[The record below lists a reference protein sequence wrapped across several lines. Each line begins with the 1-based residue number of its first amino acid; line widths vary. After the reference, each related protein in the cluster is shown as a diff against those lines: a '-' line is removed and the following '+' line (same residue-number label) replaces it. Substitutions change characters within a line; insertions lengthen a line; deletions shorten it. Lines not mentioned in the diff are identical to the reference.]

1 MDTMKNKID
10 EINAAYGKIPPQDIE
25 IEQAVLG
32 SLMLEAD
39 AIHKVTGILTADS
52 FYNDNHRK
60 IFEVIKSLAD
70 AGKPIDLL
78 TVTRSLIEKNELDK
92 IGGALF
98 ITQLTSKVATAA
110 HIEHHARIIQQL
122 SVQRELIRI
131 GTETV
136 SEAYQDGTDIED
148 LLSSLKQKISAIED
162 STLGANT
169 GQTHFEVIRE
179 TIKEI
184 EKDCIQA
191 KNGKQPGITTG
202 LRILNAATGGWR
214 NTNLIIVAARPGVG
228 KTSLALHFAKMAA
241 RAGNWV
247 NFYGLEMKSSD
258 LMRIMI
264 SGESSVNRLNLRD
277 GYLNANDWKA
287 INNSLTN
294 FEKLPIIWN
303 DYAGLTSSRIRSNAI
318 RNRKAGKC
326 DLIIIDYLQLIKP
339 FDKKAIREQQISEIS
354 RTLKEIAL
362 SENIPVICLSQLN
375 RAAANEKPQLHH
387 LRESG
392 AIEQDA
398 DIVIFPWRNE
408 VDNRFYISIAKNRR
422 GTIGDFEVFANEEMT
437 GFSDTPPGTVN
448 SYNPDRTIQPEK
460 DNDPF

>member
-1 MDTMKNKID
+1 MKSKID
-10 EINAAYGKIPPQDIE
+10 EINIAYGKIPPQALE
-25 IEQAVLG
+25 IEEAVIG
-32 SLMLEAD
+32 ALMLEAD
-39 AIHKVTGILTADS
+39 AIHKVTGIITGES

-60 IFEVIKSLAD
+60 IFKVVKSLAS

-78 TVTRSLIEKNELDK
+78 TVTRALIEANLLDE
-92 IGGALF
+92 IGGALY
-98 ITQLTSKVATAA
+98 ITQLTSMVATAA

-122 SVQRELIRI
+122 FIQRELIKI
-131 GTETV
+131 GSETIF
-136 SEAYQDGTDIED
+136 EAYDEGADIED
-148 LLSSLKQKISAIED
+148 LLNSIKQKLSILED
-162 STLGANT
+162 STLGSNT
-169 GQTHFEVIRE
+169 GQSQMHVIRE

-184 EKDCIQA
+184 ETDCVQA

-202 LRILNAATGGWR
+202 IQTLNNAIGGWR
-214 NTNLIIVAARPGVG
+214 NTNLVIIAARPAVG
-228 KTSLALHFAKMAA
+228 KSSLALHFAKMAGQSG
-241 RAGNWV
+241 RWV

-277 GYLNANDWKA
+277 GRIDGKDWNA
-287 INNSLTN
+287 IGTSLSSL
-294 FEKLPIIWN
+294 ERLPIIWN
-303 DYAGLTSSRIRSNAI
+303 DYAGLTSSQIKSNTI

-339 FDKKAIREQQISEIS
+339 LDKKAIREQQISEIS

-362 SENIPVICLSQLN
+362 SENIPIICLSQLN
-375 RAAANEKPQLHH
+375 RAAAGEKPQLHH

-408 VDNRFYISIAKNRR
+408 TDNRFYISIAKNRR
-422 GTIGDFEVFANEEMT
+422 GTTGDFEVFVNEEMT
-437 GFSDTPPGTVN
+437 RFSEMTEGFP
-448 SYNPDRTIQPEK
+448 
-460 DNDPF
+460 

>member
-1 MDTMKNKID
+1 MAMKNKID
-10 EINAAYGKIPPQDIE
+10 NLGKIPPQDLE

-32 SLMLEAD
+32 SLMLEAE
-39 AIHKVTGILTADS
+39 AIHKVVGIINADS

-60 IFEVIKSLAD
+60 IFEVVKSLAD
-70 AGKPIDLL
+70 ASKPIDLL
-78 TVTRSLIEKNELDK
+78 TVTRALIEKNQLEE
-92 IGGALF
+92 IGGPLF
-98 ITQLTSKVATAA
+98 ITQLTSKVASAA
-110 HIEHHARIIQQL
+110 HIEFHARIIQQL
-122 SVQRELIRI
+122 FTQRELIKI
-131 GTETV
+131 GAETIT
-136 SEAYQDGTDIED
+136 EAYEEGTDIED
-148 LLSSLKQKISAIED
+148 LLNSLKRKISTVED
-162 STLGANT
+162 STLSSNT
-169 GQTHFEVIRE
+169 GQSHLDVIME

-184 EKDCIQA
+184 EKDCVQA
-191 KNGKQPGITTG
+191 KSGNQPGITTG
-202 LRILNAATGGWR
+202 LRTLNNATGGWR

-241 RAGNWV
+241 RAGSWV

-277 GYLNANDWKA
+277 GQIDSNDWNA
-287 INNSLTN
+287 INSSLTN
-294 FEKLPIIWN
+294 FEKLPILWN
-303 DYAGLTSSRIRSNAI
+303 DYAGLTSSQIKSNTI

-326 DLIIIDYLQLIKP
+326 DLIIIDYMQLIKAT
-339 FDKKAIREQQISEIS
+339 DKKAIREQQISEIS

-398 DIVIFPWRNE
+398 DIVIFPWKNE
-408 VDNRFYISIAKNRR
+408 TDNRFYISIAKNRR
-422 GTIGDFEVFANEEMT
+422 GTCGDFEIFANKEMT
-437 GFSDTPPGTVN
+437 RFDDNN
-448 SYNPDRTIQPEK
+448 SIQNTDNP
-460 DNDPF
+460 F

>member
-1 MDTMKNKID
+1 MKNKTTE
-10 EINAAYGKIPPQDIE
+10 EINAQYGKIPPQDLQIE
-25 IEQAVLG
+25 EAVLG

-39 AIHKVTGILTADS
+39 AIHKVTGIITGES
-52 FYNDNHRK
+52 FYIDNHRK

-70 AGKPIDLL
+70 AAKPIDLL
-78 TVTRSLIEKNELDK
+78 TVTRALNEVNLLNE
-92 IGGALF
+92 IGGALY

-122 SVQRELIRI
+122 SVQRELIKI

-136 SEAYQDGTDIED
+136 TEAYEDGTDIED
-148 LLSSLKQKISAIED
+148 LLSSVKRKISTIED
-162 STLGANT
+162 STLSANT
-169 GQTHFEVIRE
+169 GQSHFEVIRE
-179 TIKEI
+179 TIREI
-184 EKDCIQA
+184 EKDCVQA
-191 KNGKQPGITTG
+191 KEGKQPGITTG
-202 LRILNAATGGWR
+202 LRTLNNATGGWR
-214 NTNLIIVAARPGVG
+214 NTNLIILAARPGVG

-241 RAGNWV
+241 KAGSWV

-264 SGESSVNRLNLRD
+264 SGESSVNRLRLRD
-277 GYLNANDWKA
+277 GQIDSNDWNA
-287 INNSLTN
+287 INRSLTY

-303 DYAGLTSSRIRSNAI
+303 DYAGLTSSRIRSNTI

-326 DLIIIDYLQLIKP
+326 DLIIIDYLQLVKAT
-339 FDKKAIREQQISEIS
+339 DKKAIREQQISEIS

-375 RAAANEKPQLHH
+375 RAAAGEKPQLHH

-398 DIVIFPWRNE
+398 DIVIFPWLNE
-408 VDNRFYISIAKNRR
+408 TDNRFYISIAKNRR
-422 GTIGDFEVFANEEMT
+422 GTCGDFEIFANEEMT
-437 GFSDTPPGTVN
+437 GFSD
-448 SYNPDRTIQPEK
+448 IQPD
-460 DNDPF
+460 DNFSQDNTKPF

>member
-1 MDTMKNKID
+1 MKNKID
-10 EINAAYGKIPPQDIE
+10 NLGKIPPQDLE

-32 SLMLEAD
+32 SLMLEAE
-39 AIHKVTGILTADS
+39 AIHKVVGIINADS

-60 IFEVIKSLAD
+60 IFEVVKSLAD
-70 AGKPIDLL
+70 ASKPIDLL
-78 TVTRSLIEKNELDK
+78 TVTRALIEKNQLEE
-92 IGGALF
+92 IGGPLF
-98 ITQLTSKVATAA
+98 ITQLTSKVASAA
-110 HIEHHARIIQQL
+110 HIEFHARIIQQL
-122 SVQRELIRI
+122 FTQRELIKI
-131 GTETV
+131 GAETIT
-136 SEAYQDGTDIED
+136 EAYEEGTDIED
-148 LLSSLKQKISAIED
+148 LLNSLKRKISTVED
-162 STLGANT
+162 STLSSNT
-169 GQTHFEVIRE
+169 GQSHLDVIME

-184 EKDCIQA
+184 EKDCVQA
-191 KNGKQPGITTG
+191 KSGNQPGITTG
-202 LRILNAATGGWR
+202 LRTLNNATGGWR

-241 RAGNWV
+241 RAGSWV

-277 GYLNANDWKA
+277 GQIDSNDWNA
-287 INNSLTN
+287 INSSLTN
-294 FEKLPIIWN
+294 FEKLPILWN
-303 DYAGLTSSRIRSNAI
+303 DYAGLTSSQIKSNTI

-326 DLIIIDYLQLIKP
+326 DLIIIDYMQLIKAT
-339 FDKKAIREQQISEIS
+339 DKKAIREQQISEIS

-398 DIVIFPWRNE
+398 DIVIFPWKNE
-408 VDNRFYISIAKNRR
+408 TDNRFYISIAKNRR
-422 GTIGDFEVFANEEMT
+422 GTCGDFEIFANKEMT
-437 GFSDTPPGTVN
+437 RFDDNN
-448 SYNPDRTIQPEK
+448 SIQNTDNP
-460 DNDPF
+460 F

>member
-1 MDTMKNKID
+1 MKSKID
-10 EINAAYGKIPPQDIE
+10 EINAAYGKIPPQALDIE
-25 IEQAVLG
+25 EAVLG
-32 SLMLEAD
+32 ALMLEAD
-39 AIHKVTGILTADS
+39 AIHKVSGILTTKS
-52 FYNDNHRK
+52 FYKYEHQI
-60 IFEVIKSLAD
+60 IFDVVKSLAD
-70 AGKPIDLL
+70 ANKQIDLL
-78 TVTRSLIEKNELDK
+78 TVTRALIETNQLET
-92 IGGALF
+92 IGGPLY
-98 ITQLTSKVATAA
+98 ITQLTSRIASAA
-110 HIEHHARIIQQL
+110 HIEAHSRIIAQL
-122 SVQRELIRI
+122 HVQRELIRI

-148 LLSSLKQKISAIED
+148 LLTSLKQKISAVED

-169 GQTHFEVIRE
+169 GQSHFNVIRE

-184 EKDCIQA
+184 EKDCVQA
-191 KNGKQPGITTG
+191 KGGKQPGITTG
-202 LRILNAATGGWR
+202 LRTLNNATGGWR
-214 NTNLIIVAARPGVG
+214 NTNLIIVAARPGIG

-241 RAGNWV
+241 RAGGYV

-264 SGESSVNRLNLRD
+264 SGESSVNRTRLRD
-277 GYLNANDWKA
+277 GYIDTNDWNA
-287 INNSLTN
+287 INRSLTN
-294 FEKLPIIWN
+294 FEKLPIVWN
-303 DYAGLTSSRIRSNAI
+303 DYAGLTSSRIRSNTI

-326 DLIIIDYLQLIKP
+326 DLIIIDYLQLVKP

-375 RAAANEKPQLHH
+375 RAAAGEKPQLHH

-408 VDNRFYISIAKNRR
+408 TDNRFYLSIAKNRR
-422 GTIGDFEVFANEEMT
+422 GTCGDFEIFANEEMT
-437 GFSDTPPGTVN
+437 GFSD
-448 SYNPDRTIQPEK
+448 NPISDINHYSPDHRIEPAA
-460 DNDPF
+460 NDPF

>member
-1 MDTMKNKID
+1 MNNKID
-10 EINAAYGKIPPQDIE
+10 NLGKIPPQDLE
-25 IEQAVLG
+25 MEQAVLG
-32 SLMLEAD
+32 SLMLEAE
-39 AIHKVTGILTADS
+39 AIHKVAGIITADS
-52 FYNDNHRK
+52 FYNDNHRT
-60 IFEVIKSLAD
+60 IFEVVKSLAN
-70 AGKPIDLL
+70 ASKPIDLL
-78 TVTRSLIEKNELDK
+78 TVTRALIEKNQLQEV
-92 IGGALF
+92 GGPLF
-98 ITQLTSKVATAA
+98 ITQLTSKVASAA

-122 SVQRELIRI
+122 YAQRELIKI

-136 SEAYQDGTDIED
+136 TEAFEEANDIED
-148 LLSSLKQKISAIED
+148 LLNSLKRKISAVED
-162 STLGANT
+162 STLSSNT
-169 GQTHFEVIRE
+169 GQTHLDVIME

-184 EKDCIQA
+184 EKDCVQA
-191 KNGKQPGITTG
+191 KSGSQPGITTG
-202 LRILNAATGGWR
+202 LRTLNNATGGWR

-241 RAGNWV
+241 RAGSWV

-277 GYLNANDWKA
+277 GQIDSNDWNA
-287 INNSLTN
+287 INSSLTN
-294 FEKLPIIWN
+294 FEKLPILWN
-303 DYAGLTSSRIRSNAI
+303 DYAGLTSSRIKSNTI

-326 DLIIIDYLQLIKP
+326 DLIIIDYMQLIKAT
-339 FDKKAIREQQISEIS
+339 DKKAIREQQISEIS

-408 VDNRFYISIAKNRR
+408 TDNRFYISIAKNRR
-422 GTIGDFEVFANEEMT
+422 GTCGDFEIFANNEMT
-437 GFSDTPPGTVN
+437 RFG
-448 SYNPDRTIQPEK
+448 
-460 DNDPF
+460 DNQINVDDAF